1 METECNYHDV
11 RDYIMIEIFVEITQF
26 KYNSLKLYG
35 TIATIFVVPF
45 LVLNFPELLCL
56 SLKPGLQLV
65 IVCFSI
71 KCACAL

>member
-1 METECNYHDV
+1 METECNYHDF
-11 RDYIMIEIFVEITQF
+11 RDYIMSEIFVEITQF

-56 SLKPGLQLV
+56 SLKHGLQLV

-71 KCACAL
+71 KCACAR